1 MSDKTIEEFVPSFDE
16 NDSYVVTVDGEFAE
30 KLANKIQ
37 KKAKQL
43 NIENP
48 VIIVPM
54 EFQHLVSALLSNYLN
69 NISVITH
76 EEIGC
81 NYRIETLAE
90 I

>member
-1 MSDKTIEEFVPSFDE
+1 MSPSLTSKKIVSSGLDR
-16 NDSYVVTVDGEFAE
+16 STGAPILY
-30 KLANKIQ
+30 ANIPILNVKDDT
-37 KKAKQL
+37 KQL